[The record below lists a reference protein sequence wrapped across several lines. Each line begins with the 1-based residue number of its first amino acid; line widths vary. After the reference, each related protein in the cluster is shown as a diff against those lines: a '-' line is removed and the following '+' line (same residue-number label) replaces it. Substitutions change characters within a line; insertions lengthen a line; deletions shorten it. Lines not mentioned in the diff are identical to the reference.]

1 MKRLKSIRLQLTGLY
16 IGSIS
21 LVVVI
26 FGAVVYFSLQTI
38 LVRHTDNLLARGAK
52 GLEFALSEYA
62 RKAHGTLSETDDF
75 ETLWADEMALEVR
88 EIFFDHIAHVQ
99 LREFPETFVPDPRL
113 ISEVST
119 LRGQVFPALPLS
131 DAAYHALTERLPY
144 VETVTGISPF
154 LLRLLSVRIQA
165 PEGQAYILQL
175 ALSLHETRTTLRNLL
190 SIFLFA
196 FPAILILVACLGYVF
211 MKRAFSPIKHMV
223 AVTRKI
229 TAEDLSL
236 RLEPIESHD
245 EIGELGDTLNA
256 MIARLDRSFQQIRQF
271 SGDVSHE
278 LKTPLADL
286 TSNAEI
292 MLRQDRSKDEYRTG
306 ILSMIDDAKT
316 LQKIIDDLL
325 FLASSDAHNV
335 ALTMGPLA
343 LHDIFLE
350 VFEAIQPL
358 AREKQ
363 LGLALMEIDLVSI
376 QGDPGLLKRLFLN
389 LMTNA
394 IAYTPPGGE
403 MTFSLRNASE
413 TKQAIATIGDTG
425 IGIPEE
431 SLPYIF
437 NRFYRVDPSRSHR
450 TGGSGLGLA
459 IVKKIV
465 DLHAGTIAVQ
475 STVGQGTTFRVYFP
489 CVS

>member
-1 MKRLKSIRLQLTGLY
+1 
-16 IGSIS
+16 
-21 LVVVI
+21 
-26 FGAVVYFSLQTI
+26 
-38 LVRHTDNLLARGAK
+38 
-52 GLEFALSEYA
+52 
-62 RKAHGTLSETDDF
+62 
-75 ETLWADEMALEVR
+75 
-88 EIFFDHIAHVQ
+88 
-99 LREFPETFVPDPRL
+99 
-113 ISEVST
+113 
-119 LRGQVFPALPLS
+119 
-131 DAAYHALTERLPY
+131 
-144 VETVTGISPF
+144 
-154 LLRLLSVRIQA
+154 
-165 PEGQAYILQL
+165 LQL
-175 ALSLHETRTTLRNLL
+175 ALSLHEPYSTLRNLL
-190 SIFLFA
+190 FIFLFA
-196 FPAILILVACLGYVF
+196 FPAILILVVGLGYVF
-211 MKRAFSPIKHMV
+211 MKRAFSPIKRMV
-223 AVTRKI
+223 AVTRSI

-236 RLEPIESHD
+236 RLDPIDSHD
-245 EIGELGDTLNA
+245 EIGELADTLNA

-292 MLRQDRSKDEYRTG
+292 MLRKDRSKEEYRTG

-335 ALTMGPLA
+335 ALAMEPLA

-350 VFEAIQPL
+350 MFEAIQPL

-363 LGLALMEIDLVSI
+363 LGLALTEIDLVSI
-376 QGDPGLLKRLFLN
+376 QGDPGLLKRLFFN

-403 MTFSLRNASE
+403 ITFSLRNASE

-425 IGIPEE
+425 VGIPEE

-437 NRFYRVDPSRSHR
+437 DRFYRVDPSRSHR

-465 DLHAGTIAVQ
+465 DLHAGKISVQ
-475 STVGQGTTFRVYFP
+475 STVGHGTTFIVYLP
-489 CVS
+489 SLS

>member
-1 MKRLKSIRLQLTGLY
+1 MKRLKSVRLQLTGLY

-26 FGAVVYFSLQTI
+26 FGTVVYFSLQTI
-38 LVRHTDNLLARGAK
+38 LVRHTDDLLARGAK

-62 RKAHGTLSETDDF
+62 RQEHGIPSESDDF
-75 ETLWADEMALEVR
+75 EILWADEMDVEVR
-88 EIFFDHIAHVQ
+88 EIFFDHIAYVQ
-99 LREFPETFVPDPRL
+99 LREFPETFVPEPRL
-113 ISEVST
+113 ISKVST
-119 LRGQVFPALPLS
+119 LRGQVFKALPFS
-131 DAAYHALTERLPY
+131 REAYHAITEKLPY
-144 VETVTGISPF
+144 IETVTGISFFP
-154 LLRLLSVRIQA
+154 LRLLSVGIQA
-165 PEGQAYILQL
+165 PDGRAYILQL
-175 ALSLHETRTTLRNLL
+175 ALSLHEPYSTLRNLL
-190 SIFLFA
+190 FIFLFA
-196 FPAILILVACLGYVF
+196 FPAILLLVVGLGYVF

-223 AVTRKI
+223 AVTRSI

-236 RLEPIESHD
+236 RLEPIDSHD
-245 EIGELGDTLNA
+245 EIGELADTLNA

-292 MLRQDRSKDEYRTG
+292 MLRKDRSKDEYRTG

-335 ALTMGPLA
+335 ALAMEPLA
-343 LHDIFLE
+343 LHDVFLE

-363 LGLALMEIDLVSI
+363 LGLALTEIDVVSI
-376 QGDPGLLKRLFLN
+376 QGDPGLLKRLFFN

-394 IAYTPPGGE
+394 IAYTSSGGE
-403 MTFSLRNASE
+403 ITFSLRHASE
-413 TKQAIATIGDTG
+413 TKQAIATISDTG

-437 NRFYRVDPSRSHR
+437 DRFYRVDPSRSHR

-465 DLHAGTIAVQ
+465 DLHAGTISVQ
-475 STVGQGTTFRVYFP
+475 STVGHGTTFIVYLP
-489 CVS
+489 SLS